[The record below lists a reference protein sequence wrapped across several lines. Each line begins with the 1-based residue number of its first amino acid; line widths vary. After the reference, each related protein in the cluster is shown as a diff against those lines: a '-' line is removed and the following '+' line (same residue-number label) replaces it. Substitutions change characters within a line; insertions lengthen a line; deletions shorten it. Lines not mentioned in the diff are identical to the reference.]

1 MAKVIKYNLCSI
13 VTKVI
18 GVDEK
23 VNKKA
28 DEELEIQDVGDEL
41 EIQATP
47 VVMTEEVL
55 TPVTLPWSEAH
66 EQIAKMEA
74 QNGEYTIEE
83 DGVEPTPA
91 ERIAELK
98 KQLSATD
105 YKVIK
110 CAECQFLGE
119 ELPYDVEALHAERQA
134 IRDEIN
140 ELEEE

>member
-1 MAKVIKYNLCSI
+1 MKVIKYNLCSI

-18 GVDEK
+18 GVDE
-23 VNKKA
+23 
-28 DEELEIQDVGDEL
+28 ELEPQTTTV
-41 EIQATP
+41 
-47 VVMTEEVL
+47 TEEIL
-55 TPVTLPWSEAH
+55 MSAMLEWSEAN
-66 EQIAKMEA
+66 EEIAKKEA
-74 QNGEYTIEE
+74 YNGEYTIED

-110 CAECQFLGE
+110 CAESQLLGQE
-119 ELPYDVEALHAERQA
+119 MPYDVAKLHAERQA

-140 ELEEE
+140 CLEQEK